1 MCSVAFVEHDP
12 TLTRP
17 GRPVRHLAVSSLPP
31 IIGSPESETRARL
44 SGEKMGHVSLEYGH
58 RRAPALGVRA
68 KNASV

>member
-12 TLTRP
+12 TLT
-17 GRPVRHLAVSSLPP
+17 RPVRHLAVSSLPP

-44 SGEKMGHVSLEYGH
+44 SGEKMGNVSLEYGH
-58 RRAPALGVRA
+58 RRAPALALGVRA